1 MPNAGSCSF
10 VLKCDPSHLQIAHP
24 SLTLVPRFYLF
35 GRKGFVIQRFV
46 LKYFERVLVLLL
58 VASLLIINSLIEQ
71 KFAFLSFYYLRII
84 LAGFYGGRRFAVFS
98 GLFTVSFVFFLQ
110 ATQGMGMEPG
120 LTQDAMLTLVPWA
133 GFLILTGYVVGG
145 LAEQRAARLA
155 DLKNAYLATL
165 EVLTFHIESADRHQ
179 EGHSTRV
186 AELSGAIG
194 VELKLTENEIENL
207 RIAALLH
214 EVGTADQ
221 RLLRLLS
228 RSVTDE
234 TLAVARALRGA
245 AQIIAEYSHYYEIVG
260 DDWDIEA
267 LPMAVP
273 VKVLAVADAFE
284 TLQMATPVRPAF
296 TRWSALE
303 ELEKG
308 AGKTFAREA
317 VRALRVVAGRP
328 EATAPAK
335 ALK

>member
-1 MPNAGSCSF
+1 M
-10 VLKCDPSHLQIAHP
+10 VQ
-24 SLTLVPRFYLF
+24 
-35 GRKGFVIQRFV
+35 QRPLERTKQFFFRN
-46 LKYFERVLVLLL
+46 FERILVLLL
-58 VASLLIINSLIEQ
+58 VASLLLINSLIEQ
-71 KFAFLSFYYLRII
+71 QFAFLSFYYLPII

-98 GLFTVSFVFFLQ
+98 GLFIASLVLFFQ
-110 ATQGMGMEPG
+110 ATGGLGMEAG
-120 LTQDAMLTLVPWA
+120 LSEDALLTLVPWG

-145 LAEQRAARLA
+145 LAEQRAARLS

-165 EVLTFHIESADRHQ
+165 EVLTFHIESAERHQ

-186 AELSGAIG
+186 AALAAEMGE
-194 VELKLTENEIENL
+194 ELKLSENEIENL

-234 TLAVARALRGA
+234 SLAVARALRGA
-245 AQIIAEYSHYYEIVG
+245 AEIIAEYSHYYEIVG

-267 LPMAVP
+267 LPMAIT

-284 TLQMATPVRPAF
+284 TLQMATPVRQAF

-303 ELEKG
+303 EVEKG
-308 AGKTFAREA
+308 AGKTFARET
-317 VRALRVVAGRP
+317 VRSLRVVAGRP
-328 EATAPAK
+328 EALRAS
-335 ALK
+335 